1 MPEFVSSGR
10 IAGFLKN
17 RDGLFN
23 QKVILRLIREDSA
36 AVWVIDPAS
45 GIGLDL
51 LQWQQGQEGQK
62 EGSASPAD
70 EEFYYERRMREWI
83 AKDCVDQSPR
93 SVLESLSLSSVQ
105 QSLKEQGGKCCVCFR
120 LKDVSGADGI
130 RDLAAFF
137 YQFVLDGL
145 IFLVLH
151 DLTEAI
157 SFRKA
162 RYAAQQKGLETYQ
175 RDRTK
180 ISDFLDLMRQDSRS
194 PLHAI
199 GQPASGTGAGESLT
213 PADSASISAMDG
225 YLRKISM
232 SGTYMADV
240 IDDILQMLHL
250 GNGGPGEVP
259 GTVNLRRFLIR
270 VEESVLYKLQEKD
283 LHFLLDASGLSVNE
297 VEADSSFLQ
306 ELCEKM
312 VDLVIS
318 RTVRGGTVELHIESG
333 GTGEN
338 AHAAALTLAAV
349 GRGLVPDTP
358 NGSIPVTDSV
368 ESLSEL
374 MNREAGA
381 WDLGLN
387 LLKYYTNA
395 LGGSLSVENVPDL
408 GMRVSVRLVLHLPE
422 EKENQ
427 NIVEKY
433 PFQGR
438 RIIIADDNR
447 INRDLTVRLL
457 EKEGC
462 EVLSA
467 EDGKKAFEL
476 YQENAAGIDLIMLD
490 IRMPVMDGLECTRK
504 IRASG
509 IPGCETIPI
518 IALTVCAFE
527 SDIEKSFDAGMNE
540 HLIKP
545 VEPER
550 LYEVISHYLKAE

>member
-1 MPEFVSSGR
+1 M
-10 IAGFLKN
+10 
-17 RDGLFN
+17 
-23 QKVILRLIREDSA
+23 
-36 AVWVIDPAS
+36 
-45 GIGLDL
+45 
-51 LQWQQGQEGQK
+51 
-62 EGSASPAD
+62 
-70 EEFYYERRMREWI
+70 
-83 AKDCVDQSPR
+83 
-93 SVLESLSLSSVQ
+93 
-105 QSLKEQGGKCCVCFR
+105 
-120 LKDVSGADGI
+120 
-130 RDLAAFF
+130 
-137 YQFVLDGL
+137 
-145 IFLVLH
+145 
-151 DLTEAI
+151 
-157 SFRKA
+157 
-162 RYAAQQKGLETYQ
+162 
-175 RDRTK
+175 
-180 ISDFLDLMRQDSRS
+180 
-194 PLHAI
+194 
-199 GQPASGTGAGESLT
+199 
-213 PADSASISAMDG
+213 
-225 YLRKISM
+225 
-232 SGTYMADV
+232 
-240 IDDILQMLHL
+240 
-250 GNGGPGEVP
+250 
-259 GTVNLRRFLIR
+259 
-270 VEESVLYKLQEKD
+270 
-283 LHFLLDASGLSVNE
+283 
-297 VEADSSFLQ
+297 
-306 ELCEKM
+306 
-312 VDLVIS
+312 IS

-333 GTGEN
+333 GIGEN

-438 RIIIADDNR
+438 RILIADDNR

-476 YQENAAGIDLIMLD
+476 YRENAAGIDLIMLD